1 VIDWPPDALA
11 SAVLAL
17 IAIYEE
23 AGMKTNVDK
32 LIAELIQREGRYV
45 DHPADRGGPT
55 NWGITQAVARAFGYT
70 GDMRHLP
77 RSTAE
82 AIYRQ
87 RYWTGPRFDQVAAIY
102 PRVAEEM
109 LDTGVNMGPAV
120 AGRFLQRVLNVLNN
134 RAKDFP
140 DLTVDGAIGP
150 MTLAALRA
158 LKARRGAAGEGVLV
172 AALDAQQGER
182 YIAIAEANPSQEAF
196 VYGWLAHRLG
206 NAA

>member
-1 VIDWPPDALA
+1 
-11 SAVLAL
+11 
-17 IAIYEE
+17 
-23 AGMKTNVDK
+23 MTTNVDK

-102 PRVAEEM
+102 PRVGEEM